1 MVDLVA
7 LIKSIG
13 VVVRCDKPL
22 AKDIGRYI
30 LWCSAIC
37 MFYRCGLKEVGS
49 SSVGLLCKVGVGNA
63 LWA

>member
-1 MVDLVA
+1 VA

-22 AKDIGRYI
+22 AKDISRYI

-37 MFYRCGLKEVGS
+37 MFYRCGVLKEVGS
-49 SSVGLLCKVGVGNA
+49 SSVGLICKACVGNP